1 VAYAQRQK
9 LAADKAGV
17 SVTDRGFNNVDIP
30 MRTNVPLIFA
40 IGDIMGQPILAHK
53 VMGQPMLAH
62 KAVHGAHVASEVIAG
77 ELQGNK
83 ELAESSEG
91 HSGLINA
98 ARQAAFPLRG
108 R

>member
-40 IGDIMGQPILAHK
+40 IGDI
-53 VMGQPMLAH
+53 MGQPMLAH